1 MTCFQSKKEFL
12 NNYRMFPKDTVMVY
26 AKRGKIVANSI
37 GNNKEKTT
45 NRIYFPVLLT
55 NHNLA
60 ISEMQF

>member
-1 MTCFQSKKEFL
+1 
-12 NNYRMFPKDTVMVY
+12 MFPKDTVMVY